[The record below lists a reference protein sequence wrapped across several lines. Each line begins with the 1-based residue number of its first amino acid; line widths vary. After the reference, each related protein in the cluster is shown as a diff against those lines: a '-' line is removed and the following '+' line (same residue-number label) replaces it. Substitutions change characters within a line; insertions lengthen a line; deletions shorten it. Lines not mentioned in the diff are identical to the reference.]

1 MSGDEFPDPEAV
13 IERGRRYRDRLD
25 EYGENQQKETVTEL
39 FTLLGRAYALPVL
52 HLFSMNEGP
61 LRFSDIEDRLDVSP
75 TTLSK
80 RLSELTEAGLL
91 TRRSYDEI
99 PPRVEYEP
107 TDAANGLAPV
117 FIHLYEWASVYD
129 LYGEIGVPNEND

>member
-1 MSGDEFPDPEAV
+1 MSDDDFPDPEAV
-13 IERGRRYRDRLD
+13 LERGRRYRAKLD
-25 EYGENQQKETVTEL
+25 EYGEAKEKETITEL

-52 HLFSMNEGP
+52 HTFSWSDEP
-61 LRFSDIEDRLDVSP
+61 LRFSDLEDHLDVSP

-107 TDAANGLAPV
+107 TAAADDLAPV
-117 FIHLYEWASVYD
+117 FIHLYEWASVHD
-129 LYGEIGVPNEND
+129 LDGEE

>member
-1 MSGDEFPDPEAV
+1 MDDGVPDAEAI

-25 EYGENQQKETVTEL
+25 EYGENPQKETVSEL

-61 LRFSDIEDRLDVSP
+61 LRFSDLEDRLDISP

-117 FIHLYEWASVYD
+117 FIHLYEWASVHD
-129 LYGEIGVPNEND
+129 LDGESDVSSDND

>member
-13 IERGRRYRDRLD
+13 IERGRRYRAELD
-25 EYGENQQKETVTEL
+25 EYEERAEKETITKL

-52 HLFSMNEGP
+52 HTFSMNEGP
-61 LRFSDIEDRLDVSP
+61 LRFTDLEERLDVSP

-107 TDAANGLAPV
+107 TDVADDLAPV
-117 FIHLYEWASVYD
+117 FVHLYEWASVHD
-129 LYGEIGVPNEND
+129 LDGSG